1 MRSTLGVK
9 NSLNVNWT
17 NLIFFIEC
25 FENSVRNIRICG
37 LTLTLVTKLN
47 ALFSKVELVLG
58 ANNFN

>member
-1 MRSTLGVK
+1 MRSTPGVK

-17 NLIFFIEC
+17 NLICFREC
-25 FENSVRNIRICG
+25 FENSVRNIRIYG

-58 ANNFN
+58 ANNFK